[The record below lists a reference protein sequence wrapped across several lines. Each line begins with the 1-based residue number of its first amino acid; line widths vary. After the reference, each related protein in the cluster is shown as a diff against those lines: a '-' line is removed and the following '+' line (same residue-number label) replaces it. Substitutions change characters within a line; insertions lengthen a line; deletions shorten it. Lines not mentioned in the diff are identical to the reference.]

1 MLQYDFDES
10 IGCWVVMTAQALRR
24 ALAAELAQEGIT
36 LRQWEVLAWIS
47 LEGELSQ
54 SELAERLG
62 IEAPTLVGVLDRME
76 RDGWLER
83 YSCCVDRRKKRIRAT
98 DKAESLWSRMVEC
111 ARHVRARASAGIDPR
126 QLAEFKGVCAQVR
139 RNLDSLTASDRPEF
153 DRSESNRPASNNPVV
168 PLCTVV
174 AGPADTD

>member
-10 IGCWVVMTAQALRR
+10 IGYWVVMTAQTMRR

-47 LEGELSQ
+47 LDGELSQ

-62 IEAPTLVGVLDRME
+62 IEAPTLVGVLNRME

-83 YSCCVDRRKKRIRAT
+83 YNCCVDRRRKRIRAT

-111 ARHVRARASAGIDPR
+111 ARHVRAQASAGIDTR
-126 QLAEFKGVCAQVR
+126 QLAEFKVVCARIR
-139 RNLDSLTASDRPEF
+139 RNL
-153 DRSESNRPASNNPVV
+153 ESQPDPGH
-168 PLCTVV
+168 
-174 AGPADTD
+174 AGAR